1 MRELLVCVLF
11 YVPVLATYYNVYLG
25 LLVAT
30 AMIGWHFRHKP
41 FLEALHAFTYS
52 SNNEPINKHVLQP
65 ASSETA
71 WAKRLVCSFGRHVQP
86 NGNGHVRV
94 RLPEKRCS
102 KVTKRYK
109 TKTLLPMFYNSL
121 VVRTPARCSMFLREP
136 LQSVLFHRGPHRR
149 WPKKQREF
157 KPPLVYAKHQ
167 SAQPNWR
174 KKLHVQQKMEEVS
187 GQRCCQRW

>member
-41 FLEALHAFTYS
+41 FLKELHAFTYS
-52 SNNEPINKHVLQP
+52 SDNGTTNKHVLQP
-65 ASSETA
+65 ASSKTT
-71 WAKRLVCSFGRHVQP
+71 WTKRLVCSFRRYVLP
-86 NGNGHVRV
+86 NWNGHVRV

-109 TKTLLPMFYNSL
+109 TKTLLPVFHNSM
-121 VVRTPARCSMFLREP
+121 VVRSPARCSMFLREP

-157 KPPLVYAKHQ
+157 QPQVVYAKH
-167 SAQPNWR
+167 
-174 KKLHVQQKMEEVS
+174 
-187 GQRCCQRW
+187 